1 MNLCTLPETE
11 STGGLFVVAMKRFWA
26 DYSWRDF
33 AALDRDRLIAVLPIG
48 AIEQHGPHLP
58 MSVDTCTVTAV
69 ATRLAQALPDDSPVL
84 ILPTQA
90 ICKSDEHIDFPGTLT
105 LSADTLTRVLT
116 EIGASVA
123 RAGVRK
129 LVLLNGHGGN
139 IAVMDIV
146 ARQLRIDQKMMVFC
160 VNWFGFGM
168 PEGLYSAVETSH
180 GIHAGDME
188 TSVMLALDPGNVDM
202 GQARDFRSRG
212 QDLAETTRY
221 LGLGRAARPGWQ
233 TQDLNPAGAC
243 GQAHLA
249 SAEKGQATLAHAV
262 DHLVQAMAEID
273 RLPLGWLDNQPEG

>member
-1 MNLCTLPETE
+1 M
-11 STGGLFVVAMKRFWA
+11 VAMKRFWA

-33 AALDRDRLIAVLPIG
+33 SALDRDRLIAVLPIG

-58 MSVDTCTVTAV
+58 MSVDTTTVDAV
-69 ATRLAQALPDDSPVL
+69 ARRLAAALPGDSPVL
-84 ILPTQA
+84 FLPTQA

-105 LSADTLTRVLT
+105 LSAETLIRVLC

-129 LVLLNGHGGN
+129 MVLLNGHGGN

-146 ARQLRIDQKMMVFC
+146 ARQLRIDHQMMVFC
-160 VNWFGFGM
+160 VNWFGFGT
-168 PEGLYSAVETSH
+168 PDDLYSQIERTH

-188 TSVMLALDPGNVDM
+188 TSVMLALDPANVDM
-202 GQARDFRSRG
+202 TRAQDFHSRG
-212 QDLAETTRY
+212 QDLAEGFQH

-243 GQAHLA
+243 GEAHLA
-249 SAEKGQATLAHAV
+249 SADKGRATLDHAV
-262 DHLVQAMAEID
+262 ARLVEAMAEID
-273 RLPLGWLDNQPEG
+273 RLPLGWLDTKPEA